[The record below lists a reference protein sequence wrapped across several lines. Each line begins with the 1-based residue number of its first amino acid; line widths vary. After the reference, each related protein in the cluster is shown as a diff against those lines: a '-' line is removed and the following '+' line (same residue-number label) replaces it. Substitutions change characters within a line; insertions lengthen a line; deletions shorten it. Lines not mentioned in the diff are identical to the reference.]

1 LNAINT
7 AFFFPHHPLASMTLY
22 DHALIHAN
30 AFKPFKHDNT
40 QCSTGVSVNLLSVWH
55 THTHA
60 HTHTHT
66 RRKSLEWTPLEWT
79 KTKLCQNARFVEYP
93 RKHSLK
99 LVKWNLKWS

>member
-66 RRKSLEWTPLEWT
+66 QKVTWMDTSWMDKNKVMPKCPFCRVSSQT
-79 KTKLCQNARFVEYP
+79 Q
-93 RKHSLK
+93 S
-99 LVKWNLKWS
+99 